1 MAKKRLL
8 WQLYLP
14 YLIITILSLVL
25 LSWYASYS
33 FRWFYYDEIAQNL
46 ESRTRLAGQQILP
59 AVNQK
64 NFEEVDQVCKL
75 LGQTAGIRLTM
86 ILPDGRVVGDSDQ
99 QPAKMENHADRPEF
113 RQAMNGRT
121 GRSVRFSD
129 TLGKNMMY
137 IAVPL
142 KEQEQTIAVVRG
154 SLSVIAV
161 DKALNDIYAKIAWGV
176 IGAAVCAAGVTLVVS
191 RKITKPIEQMKD
203 AAKRFATGQLD
214 HRVPVPDS
222 EELAE
227 LAGALNE
234 TADRLKRT
242 IETITNQKNQ
252 LEAILSSMAEGVIAV
267 DSDGR
272 VVSINKKAAML
283 LEIDV
288 VSATGHSIEEVIRNV
303 DIQRF
308 MRYTLMSSTP
318 TEEDI
323 VMAPA
328 SSLRDERG
336 LAIGS
341 ADGGAEQPVSLRA
354 RGTYLTDHQGN
365 KNGAVIVL
373 SDMTRMQR
381 LENIRRDFVANVSH
395 ELRTPITS
403 IKGFVETLL
412 DGAINEPEQAQRFLK
427 IIAGHTDRLMA
438 IIEDLLSL
446 SRLEED
452 GQKRMI
458 AREHLTVRPVLES
471 AIELSGPKAGDK
483 KIKIEIDCD
492 DDLEALINPTL
503 LEQAVLNLV
512 DNAIKYS
519 PADSTIQIS
528 ARKDDKEATIAVKD
542 SGCGI
547 EESHLSRLFE
557 RFYVVDKARTRKL
570 GGTGLGLAIVKHI
583 TNLHGG
589 SVSVE
594 SSPGQGSTFTI
605 HLPI

>member
-1 MAKKRLL
+1 MAKRRLL

-14 YLIITILSLVL
+14 YLIITILALVL

-46 ESRTRLAGQQILP
+46 ESRTQLAGRQILP
-59 AVNQK
+59 AVSQK
-64 NFEEVDQVCKL
+64 NFDEVDQSCKL

-113 RQAMNGRT
+113 KRAMNGQT

-142 KEQEQTIAVVRG
+142 KEQEQTIAVIRG

-161 DKALNDIYAKIAWGV
+161 DKALNDIYAKIIWGMV
-176 IGAAVCAAGVTLVVS
+176 GAAICAAAVTLVVS
-191 RKITKPIEQMKD
+191 RKITRPIEQMKD
-203 AAKRFATGQLD
+203 AAKRFAMGQLD

-272 VVSINKKAAML
+272 VVNINKKAALL

-288 VSATGHSIEEVIRNV
+288 ASATGHSIEEVIRNV

-323 VMAPA
+323 TL
-328 SSLRDERG
+328 S
-336 LAIGS
+336 
-341 ADGGAEQPVSLRA
+341 AEQPVSLRA

-365 KNGAVIVL
+365 KSGAVIVL

-458 AREHLTVRPVLES
+458 AREHLKIRPVLES
-471 AIELSGPKAGDK
+471 AVELSGPKAGDK
-483 KIKIEIDCD
+483 KIKVEIDCD

-519 PADSTIQIS
+519 PAQSSIQIS
-528 ARKDDKEATIAVKD
+528 ARSGENEVIIAVKD

-547 EESHLSRLFE
+547 EKSHLSRIFE

-589 SVSVE
+589 SVTVE

-605 HLPI
+605 HLPIR

>member
-1 MAKKRLL
+1 
-8 WQLYLP
+8 
-14 YLIITILSLVL
+14 
-25 LSWYASYS
+25 
-33 FRWFYYDEIAQNL
+33 
-46 ESRTRLAGQQILP
+46 
-59 AVNQK
+59 
-64 NFEEVDQVCKL
+64 
-75 LGQTAGIRLTM
+75 
-86 ILPDGRVVGDSDQ
+86 
-99 QPAKMENHADRPEF
+99 
-113 RQAMNGRT
+113 
-121 GRSVRFSD
+121 
-129 TLGKNMMY
+129 MMY

-142 KEQEQTIAVVRG
+142 KGQGQTIAVVRG
-154 SLSVIAV
+154 ALSVTAV
-161 DKALNDIYAKIAWGV
+161 DKALNDIYVKIIWGMV
-176 IGAAVCAAGVTLVVS
+176 GAAVCAAAVTLVVS
-191 RKITKPIEQMKD
+191 RKITRPIEQMKD
-203 AAKRFATGQLD
+203 AAKRFAAGQLD

-234 TADRLKRT
+234 TADRLKKT

-272 VVSINKKAAML
+272 VVSINKKAAQL
-283 LEIDV
+283 LEIDS
-288 VSATGHSIEEVIRNV
+288 VSATGHSIEEAIRNV

-308 MRYTLMSSTP
+308 MRYTLMSSAP

-323 VMAPA
+323 TL
-328 SSLRDERG
+328 S
-336 LAIGS
+336 
-341 ADGGAEQPVSLRA
+341 AEQPVSLRA

-365 KNGAVIVL
+365 KSGAVIVL
-373 SDMTRMQR
+373 SDTTRMQR

-412 DGAINEPEQAQRFLK
+412 DGAINEPEQAERFLK

-458 AREHLTVRPVLES
+458 AREHLKIRPVLES
-471 AIELSGPKAGDK
+471 AVELSGPKAGDK

-519 PADSTIQIS
+519 SAESTIQIS
-528 ARKDDKEATIAVKD
+528 AREVENEVIIAVKD

-547 EESHLSRLFE
+547 EKSHLSRIFE

-589 SVSVE
+589 SVTVE

-605 HLPI
+605 HLPAK

>member
-1 MAKKRLL
+1 MAKRRLL

-14 YLIITILSLVL
+14 YLIITILALVL

-33 FRWFYYDEIAQNL
+33 FRWFYYDEVARDL
-46 ESRTRLAGQQILP
+46 KSRTQLAGRQILP
-59 AVNQK
+59 VVSQK
-64 NFEEVDQVCKL
+64 SFDEVDHLCKL

-86 ILPDGRVVGDSDQ
+86 ILPDGQIVGDSDQ
-99 QPAKMENHADRPEF
+99 QPDKMENHADRPEF
-113 RQAMNGRT
+113 RQAMNGQT

-142 KEQEQTIAVVRG
+142 KEQEQTIVVIRG
-154 SLSVIAV
+154 SLSVTAV
-161 DKALNDIYAKIAWGV
+161 DKALNDIYAKIIWGV
-176 IGAAVCAAGVTLVVS
+176 IGVALCAAGVTLVVS

-203 AAKRFATGQLD
+203 AAKRFAMGQLD
-214 HRVPVPDS
+214 HKVPVPDS

-272 VVSINKKAAML
+272 VVSINKKAAQL
-283 LEIDV
+283 LEIDGD
-288 VSATGHSIEEVIRNV
+288 SATGQSIEETIRNV

-308 MRYTLMSSTP
+308 MRYTLNSSTP

-323 VMAPA
+323 TL
-328 SSLRDERG
+328 S
-336 LAIGS
+336 
-341 ADGGAEQPVSLRA
+341 AEQSISLRA

-365 KNGAVIVL
+365 KSGAVIVL
-373 SDMTRMQR
+373 SDMTKMQR

-412 DGAINEPEQAQRFLK
+412 DGAINEPEQAERFLN

-458 AREHLTVRPVLES
+458 AREHLKIRPVLDS

-483 KIKIEIDCD
+483 KIKIDIDCD
-492 DDLEALINPTL
+492 GDLEALINPTL

-519 PADSTIQIS
+519 SAESMIQIS
-528 ARKDDKEATIAVKD
+528 AGKADSTSSPQADKEVTIAVKD

-547 EESHLSRLFE
+547 EKSHLSRIFE

-605 HLPI
+605 HLPIR

>member
-1 MAKKRLL
+1 MAKRRLL

-14 YLIITILSLVL
+14 YLIITILALVL

-46 ESRTRLAGQQILP
+46 ESRIQLAGRQILP

-64 NFEEVDQVCKL
+64 NFDEVDQLCKL

-99 QPAKMENHADRPEF
+99 QPANMENHADRPEF

-137 IAVPL
+137 IAVSL
-142 KEQEQTIAVVRG
+142 KEQEQTITDSTSSPLAVVRG

-161 DKALNDIYAKIAWGV
+161 DKALNDIYTKIIWGMV
-176 IGAAVCAAGVTLVVS
+176 GAAVCAAGVTLVVS
-191 RKITKPIEQMKD
+191 RKITRPIEQMKD
-203 AAKRFATGQLD
+203 AAKRFAAGQLD

-272 VVSINKKAAML
+272 VVNINKKATQL
-283 LEIDV
+283 LEIDS
-288 VSATGHSIEEVIRNV
+288 VSATGHSIEEAIRNV

-308 MRYTLMSSTP
+308 MRYTLMSSAP

-323 VMAPA
+323 TL
-328 SSLRDERG
+328 S
-336 LAIGS
+336 
-341 ADGGAEQPVSLRA
+341 AEQPVSLRA

-365 KNGAVIVL
+365 KSGAVIVL

-412 DGAINEPEQAQRFLK
+412 DGAINEPEQAQRFLN

-452 GQKRMI
+452 GQTRMI
-458 AREHLTVRPVLES
+458 AREHLKIRPVLES
-471 AIELSGPKAGDK
+471 AVELSGPKAGDK
-483 KIKIEIDCD
+483 KIKVDINCD

-519 PADSTIQIS
+519 SAESTIQIS
-528 ARKDDKEATIAVKD
+528 ARAADSTSSPQAEKEVIIAVKD

-547 EESHLSRLFE
+547 EKSHLSRIFE

-589 SVSVE
+589 SVTVE

-605 HLPI
+605 HLPIR

>member
-14 YLIITILSLVL
+14 YLIITILALVL
-25 LSWYASYS
+25 SSWYASYS

-46 ESRTRLAGQQILP
+46 ESRSWLAGRQILP

-64 NFEEVDQVCKL
+64 NFDEVDQLCKL

-113 RQAMNGRT
+113 RRAMNGQT

-176 IGAAVCAAGVTLVVS
+176 IGAAICAAGVTLVVS
-191 RKITKPIEQMKD
+191 RKITRPIEQMKD
-203 AAKRFATGQLD
+203 AAKRFAAGQLD

-272 VVSINKKAAML
+272 VMSINKKAALL

-308 MRYTLMSSTP
+308 MRYTLMSSAP

-323 VMAPA
+323 T
-328 SSLRDERG
+328 L
-336 LAIGS
+336 S
-341 ADGGAEQPVSLRA
+341 AEPPVSLRA

-365 KNGAVIVL
+365 KSGAVIVL

-452 GQKRMI
+452 GQTRMI
-458 AREHLTVRPVLES
+458 AREHLKIRPVLES
-471 AIELSGPKAGDK
+471 AVELSGPKAGDK

-519 PADSTIQIS
+519 PAESTIQII
-528 ARKDDKEATIAVKD
+528 ARKDDKDVTIVVKD

-547 EESHLSRLFE
+547 EKSHLSRLFE

-589 SVSVE
+589 KVSVE
-594 SSPGQGSTFTI
+594 STPGQGSTFTI
-605 HLPI
+605 HLPIK

>member
-1 MAKKRLL
+1 M
-8 WQLYLP
+8 
-14 YLIITILSLVL
+14 
-25 LSWYASYS
+25 
-33 FRWFYYDEIAQNL
+33 
-46 ESRTRLAGQQILP
+46 
-59 AVNQK
+59 
-64 NFEEVDQVCKL
+64 
-75 LGQTAGIRLTM
+75 
-86 ILPDGRVVGDSDQ
+86 
-99 QPAKMENHADRPEF
+99 
-113 RQAMNGRT
+113 
-121 GRSVRFSD
+121 
-129 TLGKNMMY
+129 
-137 IAVPL
+137 
-142 KEQEQTIAVVRG
+142 AVVRG
-154 SLSVIAV
+154 SLSVTAV
-161 DKALNDIYAKIAWGV
+161 DKALNDLYTKIIWGMV
-176 IGAAVCAAGVTLVVS
+176 GAAVCAAGVTLIVS
-191 RKITKPIEQMKD
+191 RKITQPIEQMKD
-203 AAKRFATGQLD
+203 AAKRFAIGQLD

-234 TADRLKRT
+234 TADHLKGT

-272 VVSINKKAAML
+272 VVSINKKAAQL
-283 LEIDV
+283 LEIDS
-288 VSATGHSIEEVIRNV
+288 VSATGHIIEEAIRNV

-308 MRYTLMSSTP
+308 MRYTLMSSAP

-323 VMAPA
+323 TFSPA
-328 SSLRDERG
+328 SSLRDGRG
-336 LAIGS
+336 LAIGT
-341 ADGGAEQPVSLRA
+341 ADGGTEPPVSLRA
-354 RGTYLTDHQGN
+354 RGTYLTDHQDN
-365 KNGAVIVL
+365 KSGAVIVL
-373 SDMTRMQR
+373 SDMTRIQR

-412 DGAINEPEQAQRFLK
+412 EGAINEPEQAERFLK

-483 KIKIEIDCD
+483 KIKIDIDCD

-519 PADSTIQIS
+519 PSQSSIQIS
-528 ARKDDKEATIAVKD
+528 AHAAEKEVIIAVKD

-547 EESHLSRLFE
+547 EKSHLSRLFE

-583 TNLHGG
+583 VNLHGG

-594 SSPGQGSTFTI
+594 STPAQGSTFTI
-605 HLPI
+605 HLPIR

>member
-14 YLIITILSLVL
+14 YLIITILALVL

-46 ESRTRLAGQQILP
+46 ESRTRLVGRQILP

-64 NFEEVDQVCKL
+64 NFDEVDQLCKL

-113 RQAMNGRT
+113 RRAMNGQT

-142 KEQEQTIAVVRG
+142 KEQDPSSSLRDYEGQGQTIAVVRG

-161 DKALNDIYAKIAWGV
+161 DKALKDIYAKIIWGV
-176 IGAAVCAAGVTLVVS
+176 IGVAVCAAGVTLVVS
-191 RKITKPIEQMKD
+191 RKITRPIEQMKD
-203 AAKRFATGQLD
+203 AAKRFAMGQLD
-214 HRVPVPDS
+214 HHVPVPDS

-267 DSDGR
+267 DSGGT
-272 VVSINKKAAML
+272 VVSINKKAAQL
-283 LEIDV
+283 LDID
-288 VSATGHSIEEVIRNV
+288 ADLAIGDSIEEAIGNV

-308 MRYTLMSSTP
+308 MRYTLMSSAP

-323 VMAPA
+323 TL
-328 SSLRDERG
+328 S
-336 LAIGS
+336 
-341 ADGGAEQPVSLRA
+341 AEQPVSLRA

-365 KNGAVIVL
+365 KSGAVIVL

-458 AREHLTVRPVLES
+458 ARELLKIRPVLDS
-471 AIELSGPKAGDK
+471 AVELSGPKAGDK
-483 KIKIEIDCD
+483 KIKIDIDCD

-519 PADSTIQIS
+519 PAESTIQIS
-528 ARKDDKEATIAVKD
+528 ARKDDKEVIIAVKD

-547 EESHLSRLFE
+547 EKSHLSRLFE

-589 SVSVE
+589 SVTVE
-594 SSPGQGSTFTI
+594 STPGQGSTFTI
-605 HLPI
+605 HLPT

>member
-1 MAKKRLL
+1 MAKRRLL

-14 YLIITILSLVL
+14 YLVITILALIL

-46 ESRTRLAGQQILP
+46 ESRTRLAGRQILP
-59 AVNQK
+59 AVDQK
-64 NFEEVDQVCKL
+64 NFEEVDQLCKL

-99 QPAKMENHADRPEF
+99 QPDKMENHADRPEF

-137 IAVPL
+137 IAVSL
-142 KEQEQTIAVVRG
+142 KEEDKTLAVVRG

-176 IGAAVCAAGVTLVVS
+176 IGAAICAAGVTLVVS
-191 RKITKPIEQMKD
+191 RKITRPIEQMKD
-203 AAKRFATGQLD
+203 AAKRFAMGQLD

-272 VVSINKKAAML
+272 VVSINKKASLL

-288 VSATGHSIEEVIRNV
+288 VSATGRSIEEAIRNV

-308 MRYTLMSSTP
+308 MRYTLMSSAP

-323 VMAPA
+323 TL
-328 SSLRDERG
+328 S
-336 LAIGS
+336 
-341 ADGGAEQPVSLRA
+341 AEQPVSLRA

-365 KNGAVIVL
+365 KSGAVIVL

-412 DGAINEPEQAQRFLK
+412 EGAINEPEQAQRFLN

-471 AIELSGPKAGDK
+471 AVELSGPKAGDK

-519 PADSTIQIS
+519 SADGTIQIA
-528 ARKDDKEATIAVKD
+528 ARKDDKEVTIAVKD

-547 EESHLSRLFE
+547 EKSHLSRLFE

-583 TNLHGG
+583 VNLHGG

-594 SSPGQGSTFTI
+594 STPGQGSTFTI
-605 HLPI
+605 HLPV

>member
-1 MAKKRLL
+1 MAKRRLL

-14 YLIITILSLVL
+14 YLIITILALVL

-46 ESRTRLAGQQILP
+46 ESRTRLAGRQILP
-59 AVNQK
+59 AVSQK
-64 NFEEVDQVCKL
+64 SFEEVDQLCKL

-86 ILPDGRVVGDSDQ
+86 ILPDGRVIGDSDQ

-113 RQAMNGRT
+113 RQAMNGQT

-142 KEQEQTIAVVRG
+142 KEQDPSSLRYEGQGQTIAVVRG

-161 DKALNDIYAKIAWGV
+161 DKALNDIYVKIVWGMV
-176 IGAAVCAAGVTLVVS
+176 GAAVCAAGVTLVVS
-191 RKITKPIEQMKD
+191 RKITRPIEQMKD
-203 AAKRFATGQLD
+203 AAKRFAMGQLD

-272 VVSINKKAAML
+272 VVSINKKAAQL

-308 MRYTLMSSTP
+308 MRYTYTLMSSTP

-323 VMAPA
+323 T
-328 SSLRDERG
+328 L
-336 LAIGS
+336 S
-341 ADGGAEQPVSLRA
+341 AEPPVSLRA

-365 KNGAVIVL
+365 KSGAVIVL

-452 GQKRMI
+452 GQTRMI
-458 AREHLTVRPVLES
+458 AREHLKIRPVLES
-471 AIELSGPKAGDK
+471 AVELSGPKAGDK
-483 KIKIEIDCD
+483 KIKIDIDCD

-512 DNAIKYS
+512 DNAVKYS
-519 PADSTIQIS
+519 PAESTIQLS
-528 ARKDDKEATIAVKD
+528 ARVAEKEVIIAVKD

-547 EESHLSRLFE
+547 EKSHVSRIFE

-589 SVSVE
+589 RVSVE
-594 SSPGQGSTFTI
+594 STPGQGSTFTI

>member
-1 MAKKRLL
+1 MAKRRLL

-14 YLIITILSLVL
+14 YLIITILALVL

-33 FRWFYYDEIAQNL
+33 FRWFYYDEVARDL
-46 ESRTRLAGQQILP
+46 KSRTELAERDILT
-59 AVNQK
+59 ALDEK
-64 NFEEVDQVCKL
+64 KFDEVDHLCKL

-113 RQAMNGRT
+113 RQAMNGQT

-142 KEQEQTIAVVRG
+142 KEQEQTIVVIRG
-154 SLSVIAV
+154 ALPVTAV
-161 DKALNDIYAKIAWGV
+161 DKALNDIYAKIIWGMV
-176 IGAAVCAAGVTLVVS
+176 GAAVCAAGVTLVVS
-191 RKITKPIEQMKD
+191 RKITRPIEQMKD
-203 AAKRFATGQLD
+203 AAKRIAAGQLD

-234 TADRLKRT
+234 TADRLKGT

-272 VVSINKKAAML
+272 VVSINKKAAQL
-283 LEIDV
+283 LEIDG
-288 VSATGHSIEEVIRNV
+288 VSATEHSIEETIRNV

-308 MRYTLMSSTP
+308 MRYTLMSSAP

-323 VMAPA
+323 T
-328 SSLRDERG
+328 L
-336 LAIGS
+336 S
-341 ADGGAEQPVSLRA
+341 AEKPVSLRA

-365 KNGAVIVL
+365 KSGAVIVL

-412 DGAINEPEQAQRFLK
+412 DGAINEPEQARRFLT

-446 SRLEED
+446 SRLEEN
-452 GQKRMI
+452 GQTRMI
-458 AREHLTVRPVLES
+458 AREHLKVRSVLES
-471 AIELSGPKAGDK
+471 AVELSGPKASDK
-483 KIKIEIDCD
+483 KIKVEINCD
-492 DDLEALINPTL
+492 DDLEAMINPTL

-519 PADSTIQIS
+519 SAGSTIQII
-528 ARKDDKEATIAVKD
+528 AHATENEVIIAVND

-547 EESHLSRLFE
+547 EKSHLSRIFE
-557 RFYVVDKARTRKL
+557 RFYVVDKARSRKL

-589 SVSVE
+589 RVSVE
-594 SSPGQGSTFTI
+594 STPGQGSTFTI
-605 HLPI
+605 HLPIR

>member
-14 YLIITILSLVL
+14 YLIITILALVL

-33 FRWFYYDEIAQNL
+33 FRWFYYDEVARDL
-46 ESRTRLAGQQILP
+46 KSRTQLAGRQIFP
-59 AVNQK
+59 AVMQK
-64 NFEEVDQVCKL
+64 SFEEVDQLCKL

-86 ILPDGRVVGDSDQ
+86 ILPDGQVVGDSDQ
-99 QPAKMENHADRPEF
+99 QPANMENHADRPEF
-113 RQAMNGRT
+113 RQAMNNQT

-142 KEQEQTIAVVRG
+142 KEQDPSSSLRDYEGQGQTIAVVRG
-154 SLSVIAV
+154 SLSVTAV
-161 DKALNDIYAKIAWGV
+161 DKALNDIYAKIIWGML
-176 IGAAVCAAGVTLVVS
+176 GAAVCAAAVTLVVS
-191 RKITKPIEQMKD
+191 RKITWPIEQMKD
-203 AAKRFATGQLD
+203 AAKRFAAGQLD

-272 VVSINKKAAML
+272 VVNINKKAAQL
-283 LEIDV
+283 LEIDG
-288 VSATGHSIEEVIRNV
+288 VSATGHSIEETIRNV
-303 DIQRF
+303 DLQRF
-308 MRYTLMSSTP
+308 MRYTLMSSAP

-323 VMAPA
+323 TL
-328 SSLRDERG
+328 SS
-336 LAIGS
+336 
-341 ADGGAEQPVSLRA
+341 EQSISLRA

-365 KNGAVIVL
+365 KSGAVIVL

-412 DGAINEPEQAQRFLK
+412 EGAINEPEQAQRFLN

-458 AREHLTVRPVLES
+458 AREHLKVRGVLES
-471 AIELSGPKAGDK
+471 AVELYGPKAGDK

-519 PADSTIQIS
+519 PAESTIQIS
-528 ARKDDKEATIAVKD
+528 AHGAEEEVIIAVKD
-542 SGCGI
+542 TGCGI
-547 EESHLSRLFE
+547 EKSHLSRIFE
-557 RFYVVDKARTRKL
+557 RFYVVDKARSRKL

-589 SVSVE
+589 RVSVD
-594 SSPGQGSTFTI
+594 STPAQGSTFTI
-605 HLPI
+605 HLPIR

>member
-14 YLIITILSLVL
+14 YLIITILALVL

-33 FRWFYYDEIAQNL
+33 FRRFYYDDVAQNL
-46 ESRTRLAGQQILP
+46 KSRTELAERDILT
-59 AVNQK
+59 ALDEK
-64 NFEEVDQVCKL
+64 KFDEVDQMCKTF
-75 LGQTAGIRLTM
+75 GQTAGVRFTVIM
-86 ILPDGRVVGDSDQ
+86 PDGRVAGDSDQ
-99 QPAKMENHADRPEF
+99 EPSRMENHSDRPEF
-113 RQAMNGRT
+113 RQAMNGQT
-121 GRSVRFSD
+121 GKSVRFSD

-142 KEQEQTIAVVRG
+142 KEEEQTIAVVRG
-154 SLSVIAV
+154 SLSVTAV
-161 DKALNDIYAKIAWGV
+161 DKALNDIYAKIVWGMV
-176 IGAAVCAAGVTLVVS
+176 GAAVCAAAVTLVVS
-191 RKITKPIEQMKD
+191 RKITRPIEQMKD
-203 AAKRFATGQLD
+203 AAKRFAAGQLD

-272 VVSINKKAAML
+272 VVSINKKAAQL
-283 LEIDV
+283 LEIDG
-288 VSATGHSIEEVIRNV
+288 VSATGHSIEEAIRNV

-308 MRYTLMSSTP
+308 MRYTLMSSAP

-323 VMAPA
+323 TL
-328 SSLRDERG
+328 S
-336 LAIGS
+336 
-341 ADGGAEQPVSLRA
+341 AEQPVSLRA

-365 KNGAVIVL
+365 KSGAVIVL

-412 DGAINEPEQAQRFLK
+412 DGAINEPEQARRFLN

-458 AREHLTVRPVLES
+458 AREHLKIRPVLDS
-471 AIELSGPKAGDK
+471 AVELSGPKAGDK
-483 KIKIEIDCD
+483 KIKIDIDCD

-519 PADSTIQIS
+519 PAENTIQIA
-528 ARKDDKEATIAVKD
+528 ARKDDKEVTIAVKD

-547 EESHLSRLFE
+547 EKSHLSRIFE

-583 TNLHGG
+583 VNLHGG
-589 SVSVE
+589 SVTVE
-594 SSPGQGSTFTI
+594 STPAQGSTFTI
-605 HLPI
+605 HLPIR

>member
-1 MAKKRLL
+1 MAKRRLL

-14 YLIITILSLVL
+14 YLIITILALVL

-33 FRWFYYDEIAQNL
+33 FRWFYYDEVARDL
-46 ESRTRLAGQQILP
+46 KSRTQLAGQQILP
-59 AVNQK
+59 VVSQK
-64 NFEEVDQVCKL
+64 SFDEVDHLCKL
-75 LGQTAGIRLTM
+75 LGQTAGIRLTI
-86 ILPDGRVVGDSDQ
+86 ILPDGQVVGDSDQ

-113 RQAMNGRT
+113 RQAMNNQT

-137 IAVPL
+137 IAVLL
-142 KEQEQTIAVVRG
+142 KEQAQTIAVVRG
-154 SLSVIAV
+154 SLSVTAV
-161 DKALNDIYAKIAWGV
+161 DKALKDIYVKIIWGMV
-176 IGAAVCAAGVTLVVS
+176 GAAVCAAGVTLVVS
-191 RKITKPIEQMKD
+191 RKITRPIEQMKD
-203 AAKRFATGQLD
+203 AAKRFAIGQLD
-214 HRVPVPDS
+214 HKVPVPDS

-272 VVSINKKAAML
+272 VVSINKKAAQL
-283 LEIDV
+283 LEIDS
-288 VSATGHSIEEVIRNV
+288 VSATGHSIEETIRNV

-308 MRYTLMSSTP
+308 MRYTLMSSAP

-323 VMAPA
+323 TL
-328 SSLRDERG
+328 S
-336 LAIGS
+336 
-341 ADGGAEQPVSLRA
+341 AEQPVSLRA

-365 KNGAVIVL
+365 KSGAVIVL

-458 AREHLTVRPVLES
+458 AREHLKIRPVLES

-519 PADSTIQIS
+519 SADSTIQIS
-528 ARKDDKEATIAVKD
+528 ARRIEQEVTIAVKD

-547 EESHLSRLFE
+547 EKSHLSRIFE

-583 TNLHGG
+583 VNLHGG
-589 SVSVE
+589 LVSVE
-594 SSPGQGSTFTI
+594 SSPGQGSTFTL
-605 HLPI
+605 HLPEK

>member
-1 MAKKRLL
+1 MAKRRLL

-14 YLIITILSLVL
+14 YLIITILALVL

-33 FRWFYYDEIAQNL
+33 FRWFYYDEIAGDL
-46 ESRTRLAGQQILP
+46 KSRTQLAGQQILP
-59 AVNQK
+59 TLSQK
-64 NFEEVDQVCKL
+64 NFSEVDQLCKS
-75 LGQTAGIRLTM
+75 LGTIAGIRLTM
-86 ILPDGRVVGDSDQ
+86 ILPDGQVVGDSDQ

-113 RQAMNGRT
+113 RQAMNGQT
-121 GRSVRFSD
+121 GRFVRFSD

-142 KEQEQTIAVVRG
+142 KEQERTIAIVRG
-154 SLSVIAV
+154 SLSVTAV
-161 DKALNDIYAKIAWGV
+161 DKALNDIYTKIAWGV
-176 IGAAVCAAGVTLVVS
+176 VGAAVCAAGVTLVVS
-191 RKITKPIEQMKD
+191 RKITRPIEQMKD
-203 AAKRFATGQLD
+203 AAKRFAVGQLD

-242 IETITNQKNQ
+242 IETITDQKNQ

-283 LEIDV
+283 LEIDG
-288 VSATGHSIEEVIRNV
+288 VSATGYIIEEVIRNV

-308 MRYTLMSSTP
+308 MRYTLMSSAP

-323 VMAPA
+323 TL
-328 SSLRDERG
+328 S
-336 LAIGS
+336 
-341 ADGGAEQPVSLRA
+341 AEQPVSLRA

-365 KNGAVIVL
+365 KSGAVIVL

-452 GQKRMI
+452 GQTRMI
-458 AREHLTVRPVLES
+458 AMEHLKVRPVLES

-483 KIKIEIDCD
+483 KIKIDIDCD
-492 DDLEALINPTL
+492 DDLEAPINPTL

-519 PADSTIQIS
+519 PAESTIQII
-528 ARKDDKEATIAVKD
+528 ARRTEQEVTIAVKD

-547 EESHLSRLFE
+547 EKSHLSRIFE

-589 SVSVE
+589 RVSVE
-594 SSPGQGSTFTI
+594 SSPGQGSTFAI
-605 HLPI
+605 HLPIR

>member
-14 YLIITILSLVL
+14 YLIITILALVL
-25 LSWYASYS
+25 SSWYASYS

-46 ESRTRLAGQQILP
+46 ESRSWLAGRQILP

-64 NFEEVDQVCKL
+64 NFDEVDQLCKL

-113 RQAMNGRT
+113 RRAMNGQT

-176 IGAAVCAAGVTLVVS
+176 IGAAICAAGVTLVVS
-191 RKITKPIEQMKD
+191 RKITRPIEQMKD
-203 AAKRFATGQLD
+203 AAKRFAAGQLD

-272 VVSINKKAAML
+272 VMSINKKAALL

-308 MRYTLMSSTP
+308 MRYTLMSSAP

-323 VMAPA
+323 T
-328 SSLRDERG
+328 L
-336 LAIGS
+336 S
-341 ADGGAEQPVSLRA
+341 AEPPVSLRA
-354 RGTYLTDHQGN
+354 RGTYLT
-365 KNGAVIVL
+365 
-373 SDMTRMQR
+373 
-381 LENIRRDFVANVSH
+381 
-395 ELRTPITS
+395 
-403 IKGFVETLL
+403 
-412 DGAINEPEQAQRFLK
+412 
-427 IIAGHTDRLMA
+427 
-438 IIEDLLSL
+438 
-446 SRLEED
+446 
-452 GQKRMI
+452 
-458 AREHLTVRPVLES
+458 
-471 AIELSGPKAGDK
+471 
-483 KIKIEIDCD
+483 
-492 DDLEALINPTL
+492 AL
-503 LEQAVLNLV
+503 
-512 DNAIKYS
+512 
-519 PADSTIQIS
+519 
-528 ARKDDKEATIAVKD
+528 
-542 SGCGI
+542 
-547 EESHLSRLFE
+547 
-557 RFYVVDKARTRKL
+557 
-570 GGTGLGLAIVKHI
+570 
-583 TNLHGG
+583 
-589 SVSVE
+589 
-594 SSPGQGSTFTI
+594 
-605 HLPI
+605 

>member
-1 MAKKRLL
+1 MAKRRLL

-14 YLIITILSLVL
+14 YLIITILALVL

-33 FRWFYYDEIAQNL
+33 FRWFYYDEVARDL
-46 ESRTRLAGQQILP
+46 KSRTELAERDILT
-59 AVNQK
+59 ALDEK
-64 NFEEVDQVCKL
+64 KFDEVDHLCKL

-113 RQAMNGRT
+113 RQAMNGQT

-142 KEQEQTIAVVRG
+142 KEQEQTIVVIRG
-154 SLSVIAV
+154 ALPVTAV
-161 DKALNDIYAKIAWGV
+161 DKALNDIYAKIIWGMV
-176 IGAAVCAAGVTLVVS
+176 GAAVCAAGVTLVVS
-191 RKITKPIEQMKD
+191 RKITRPIEQMKD
-203 AAKRFATGQLD
+203 AAKRFAAGQLD

-234 TADRLKRT
+234 TADRLKGT

-272 VVSINKKAAML
+272 VVSINKKAAQL
-283 LEIDV
+283 LEIDG
-288 VSATGHSIEEVIRNV
+288 VSATEHSIEETIRNV

-308 MRYTLMSSTP
+308 MRYTLMSSAP

-323 VMAPA
+323 T
-328 SSLRDERG
+328 L
-336 LAIGS
+336 S
-341 ADGGAEQPVSLRA
+341 AEKPVSLRA

-365 KNGAVIVL
+365 KSGAVIVL

-412 DGAINEPEQAQRFLK
+412 DGAINEPEQARRFLT

-446 SRLEED
+446 SRLEEN
-452 GQKRMI
+452 GQTRMI
-458 AREHLTVRPVLES
+458 AREHLKVRSVLES
-471 AIELSGPKAGDK
+471 AVELSGPKASDK
-483 KIKIEIDCD
+483 KIKVEINCD
-492 DDLEALINPTL
+492 DDLEAMINPTL

-519 PADSTIQIS
+519 SAGSTIQII
-528 ARKDDKEATIAVKD
+528 AHATENEVIIAVND

-547 EESHLSRLFE
+547 EKSHLSRIFE
-557 RFYVVDKARTRKL
+557 RFYVVDKARSRKL

-589 SVSVE
+589 RVSVE
-594 SSPGQGSTFTI
+594 STPGQGSTFTI
-605 HLPI
+605 HLPIR

>member
-1 MAKKRLL
+1 MAKRRLL

-14 YLIITILSLVL
+14 YLVITILALVL

-33 FRWFYYDEIAQNL
+33 FRWFYYDEVARDL
-46 ESRTRLAGQQILP
+46 KSRTQLAGQQILP
-59 AVNQK
+59 VVSQK
-64 NFEEVDQVCKL
+64 SFDEVDHLCKL

-86 ILPDGRVVGDSDQ
+86 ILPDGQVVGDSDQ

-113 RQAMNGRT
+113 RQAMNGQT

-154 SLSVIAV
+154 SLSVTAV
-161 DKALNDIYAKIAWGV
+161 DKALNDIYAKIIWGMV
-176 IGAAVCAAGVTLVVS
+176 GAAVCAAGVTLVVS
-191 RKITKPIEQMKD
+191 RKITRPIEQMKD
-203 AAKRFATGQLD
+203 AAKRFAVGQLD

-272 VVSINKKAAML
+272 VVSINKKAAQL
-283 LEIDV
+283 LEIDG
-288 VSATGHSIEEVIRNV
+288 VSATGYIIEEVIRNV

-308 MRYTLMSSTP
+308 MRYTLMSSAP

-323 VMAPA
+323 TL
-328 SSLRDERG
+328 S
-336 LAIGS
+336 
-341 ADGGAEQPVSLRA
+341 AEQPVSLRA

-365 KNGAVIVL
+365 KSGAVIVL

-412 DGAINEPEQAQRFLK
+412 DGAINEPEQARRFLN

-452 GQKRMI
+452 GQTRMI
-458 AREHLTVRPVLES
+458 AMEHLKVRSVLES
-471 AIELSGPKAGDK
+471 AVELSGPKAGDK
-483 KIKIEIDCD
+483 KIKIDIDCD

-519 PADSTIQIS
+519 PAESTIQII
-528 ARKDDKEATIAVKD
+528 ARAAEKEVIIAVKD

-547 EESHLSRLFE
+547 EKSHLSRIFE

-589 SVSVE
+589 SVTVE

-605 HLPI
+605 HLPIR

>member
-1 MAKKRLL
+1 MAKRRLL

-14 YLIITILSLVL
+14 YLIITILALVL

-33 FRWFYYDEIAQNL
+33 FRWFYYDDVAQNL
-46 ESRTRLAGQQILP
+46 KSRTELAERDILT
-59 AVNQK
+59 AL
-64 NFEEVDQVCKL
+64 EEKKFDEIDRMCKT
-75 LGQTAGIRLTM
+75 LGQTAGIRLTVIM
-86 ILPDGRVVGDSDQ
+86 PDGRVAGDSDQ
-99 QPAKMENHADRPEF
+99 DVRRMENHADRPEF
-113 RQAMNGRT
+113 RQAMNGQT

-142 KEQEQTIAVVRG
+142 KEQGQTVAGSTSSPLAVVRG
-154 SLSVIAV
+154 ALSVTAI
-161 DKALNDIYAKIAWGV
+161 DKALKDIYVKIIWGV
-176 IGAAVCAAGVTLVVS
+176 VGMAICAAGVTLVVS

-203 AAKRFATGQLD
+203 AAKRFAAGQLD
-214 HRVPVPDS
+214 HRVPVPES
-222 EELAE
+222 AELAE

-234 TADRLKRT
+234 TADRLKKT

-252 LEAILSSMAEGVIAV
+252 LEAILSSMAEGVVAA
-267 DSDGR
+267 DSDGKI
-272 VVSINKKAAML
+272 VNINKKAAQL
-283 LEIDV
+283 LEIES
-288 VSATGHSIEEVIRNV
+288 VSAEGRSIEEVVRNA

-308 MRYTLMSSTP
+308 MRHTLMSLMP
-318 TEEDI
+318 TEEEFI
-323 VMAPA
+323 LPA
-328 SSLRDERG
+328 KLP
-336 LAIGS
+336 IT
-341 ADGGAEQPVSLRA
+341 LRA

-373 SDMTRMQR
+373 SDMTKLQR

-412 DGAINEPEQAQRFLK
+412 DGAINEPEEAQKFLK

-452 GQKRMI
+452 SQTRMV
-458 AREHLTVRPVLES
+458 AMEYLKVRPVLES
-471 AIELSGPKAGDK
+471 AIELSDPKAGDK

-492 DDLEALINPTL
+492 DEIEILMNPTL
-503 LEQAVLNLV
+503 LEQAVFNLV

-519 PADSTIQIS
+519 PSESKIQLTV
-528 ARKDDKEATIAVKD
+528 RKTDTEVLIAVKD
-542 SGCGI
+542 FGCGI
-547 EESHLSRLFE
+547 EKPHLERIFE

-583 TNLHGG
+583 VQLHSG
-589 SVSVE
+589 SVTVE
-594 SSPGQGSTFTI
+594 STPGQGSTFTI
-605 HLPI
+605 HMPIK

>member
-14 YLIITILSLVL
+14 YLIITILALVL

-33 FRWFYYDEIAQNL
+33 FRWFYYDEVAGDL
-46 ESRTRLAGQQILP
+46 KSRTQLAGQQILP
-59 AVNQK
+59 TLSQK
-64 NFEEVDQVCKL
+64 NFSEVDQLCKS
-75 LGQTAGIRLTM
+75 LGTIAGIRLTM
-86 ILPDGRVVGDSDQ
+86 ILPDGQVVGDSDQ
-99 QPAKMENHADRPEF
+99 QPAHMENHADRPEF
-113 RQAMNGRT
+113 RQAMNGQT
-121 GRSVRFSD
+121 GMSVRFSD

-137 IAVPL
+137 IALPL
-142 KEQEQTIAVVRG
+142 KEQEQAIAVVRG
-154 SLSVIAV
+154 SLSVTAV
-161 DKALNDIYAKIAWGV
+161 DKALNDIYTKIVWGV
-176 IGAAVCAAGVTLVVS
+176 VGVAICAAGVTLVVS
-191 RKITKPIEQMKD
+191 RKITRPIEQMKD
-203 AAKRFATGQLD
+203 AAKRFAAGQLD

-267 DSDGR
+267 DLDGR
-272 VVSINKKAAML
+272 VVSINKKAALL
-283 LEIDV
+283 LEIDGN
-288 VSATGHSIEEVIRNV
+288 SATGHSIEEAIRNV

-308 MRYTLMSSTP
+308 MRYTLMSSAP

-323 VMAPA
+323 TL
-328 SSLRDERG
+328 S
-336 LAIGS
+336 
-341 ADGGAEQPVSLRA
+341 AEQPVSLRA

-365 KNGAVIVL
+365 KSGAVIVL

-412 DGAINEPEQAQRFLK
+412 DGAINEPEQARRFLN

-452 GQKRMI
+452 GQTRMI
-458 AREHLTVRPVLES
+458 AMEHLKVRSVLES

-483 KIKIEIDCD
+483 KIKIDIDCD
-492 DDLEALINPTL
+492 DNLEALINPTL

-519 PADSTIQIS
+519 PAESTIQIS
-528 ARKDDKEATIAVKD
+528 ARGADSTSSPQAGKEVIIAVKD

-547 EESHLSRLFE
+547 EKSHLSRIFE

-589 SVSVE
+589 SVTVE

-605 HLPI
+605 HLPVR

>member
-1 MAKKRLL
+1 MAKRRLL

-14 YLIITILSLVL
+14 YLVITILALVL

-33 FRWFYYDEIAQNL
+33 FRWFYYDEVARDL
-46 ESRTRLAGQQILP
+46 KSRTQLAGQQILP
-59 AVNQK
+59 VVSQK
-64 NFEEVDQVCKL
+64 SFDEVDHLCKL

-86 ILPDGRVVGDSDQ
+86 ILPDGQVVGDSDQ

-113 RQAMNGRT
+113 RQAMNGQT

-154 SLSVIAV
+154 SLSVTAV
-161 DKALNDIYAKIAWGV
+161 DKALNDIYAKIIWGMV
-176 IGAAVCAAGVTLVVS
+176 GAAVCAAGVTLVVS
-191 RKITKPIEQMKD
+191 RKITRPIEQMKD
-203 AAKRFATGQLD
+203 AAKRFAVGQLD

-308 MRYTLMSSTP
+308 MRYTLMSSAP

-323 VMAPA
+323 TL
-328 SSLRDERG
+328 S
-336 LAIGS
+336 
-341 ADGGAEQPVSLRA
+341 AEQPVSLRA

-365 KNGAVIVL
+365 KSGAVIVL

-412 DGAINEPEQAQRFLK
+412 DGAINEPEQARRFLN

-452 GQKRMI
+452 GQTRMI
-458 AREHLTVRPVLES
+458 AMEHLKVRSVLES
-471 AIELSGPKAGDK
+471 AVELSGPKAGDK
-483 KIKIEIDCD
+483 KIKIDIDCD

-519 PADSTIQIS
+519 PAESTIQII
-528 ARKDDKEATIAVKD
+528 ARAAEKEVIIAVKD

-547 EESHLSRLFE
+547 EKSHLSRIFE

-589 SVSVE
+589 SVTVE

-605 HLPI
+605 HLPIR

>member
-1 MAKKRLL
+1 M
-8 WQLYLP
+8 
-14 YLIITILSLVL
+14 S
-25 LSWYASYS
+25 
-33 FRWFYYDEIAQNL
+33 
-46 ESRTRLAGQQILP
+46 
-59 AVNQK
+59 
-64 NFEEVDQVCKL
+64 
-75 LGQTAGIRLTM
+75 
-86 ILPDGRVVGDSDQ
+86 DSDQ

-113 RQAMNGRT
+113 RQAMNGQT
-121 GRSVRFSD
+121 GRFVRFSD

-142 KEQEQTIAVVRG
+142 KEQERTIAIVRG
-154 SLSVIAV
+154 SLSVTAV
-161 DKALNDIYAKIAWGV
+161 DKALNDIYTKIAWGV
-176 IGAAVCAAGVTLVVS
+176 VGAAVCAAGVTLVVS
-191 RKITKPIEQMKD
+191 RKITRPIEQMKD
-203 AAKRFATGQLD
+203 AAKRFAVGQLD

-242 IETITNQKNQ
+242 IETITDQKNQ

-283 LEIDV
+283 LEIDG
-288 VSATGHSIEEVIRNV
+288 VSATGYIIEEVIRNV

-308 MRYTLMSSTP
+308 MRYTLMSSAP

-323 VMAPA
+323 TL
-328 SSLRDERG
+328 S
-336 LAIGS
+336 
-341 ADGGAEQPVSLRA
+341 AEQPVSLRA

-365 KNGAVIVL
+365 KSGAVIVL

-452 GQKRMI
+452 GQTRMI
-458 AREHLTVRPVLES
+458 AMEHLKVRPVLES

-483 KIKIEIDCD
+483 KIKIDIDCD
-492 DDLEALINPTL
+492 DDLEAPINPTL

-519 PADSTIQIS
+519 PAESTIQII
-528 ARKDDKEATIAVKD
+528 ARRTEQEVTIAVKD

-547 EESHLSRLFE
+547 EKSHLSRIFE

-589 SVSVE
+589 RVSVE
-594 SSPGQGSTFTI
+594 SSPGQGSTFAI
-605 HLPI
+605 HLPIR

>member
-14 YLIITILSLVL
+14 YLIITILALVL
-25 LSWYASYS
+25 LSWYASHS
-33 FRWFYYDEIAQNL
+33 FRWFYYDEIARDL
-46 ESRTRLAGQQILP
+46 ESRTQLAGQQIFP
-59 AVNQK
+59 ALSQK
-64 NFEEVDQVCKL
+64 SFDEVDHLCKL

-86 ILPDGRVVGDSDQ
+86 ILPDGQVVGDSDQ

-113 RQAMNGRT
+113 RQAMNGQT

-129 TLGKNMMY
+129 TLSKNMMY

-142 KEQEQTIAVVRG
+142 KEQDPSSPRYEGQGQTIAVVRG
-154 SLSVIAV
+154 SLSVTAV
-161 DKALNDIYAKIAWGV
+161 DKAMKDIYAKIIWGMV
-176 IGAAVCAAGVTLVVS
+176 GAAVCAAAVTLVVS
-191 RKITKPIEQMKD
+191 RKITRPIEQMKD
-203 AAKRFATGQLD
+203 AAKRFAAGQLD
-214 HRVPVPDS
+214 HRVPVPES

-272 VVSINKKAAML
+272 VVSINKKASQL
-283 LEIDV
+283 LEIDG
-288 VSATGHSIEEVIRNV
+288 VSATGHTIEETIRNV
-303 DIQRF
+303 DLQRLT
-308 MRYTLMSSTP
+308 RYTLMSSAP

-323 VMAPA
+323 T
-328 SSLRDERG
+328 L
-336 LAIGS
+336 S
-341 ADGGAEQPVSLRA
+341 AEPPVSLRA

-365 KNGAVIVL
+365 KSGAVVVL

-412 DGAINEPEQAQRFLK
+412 EGAINEPEQAQRFLK

-458 AREHLTVRPVLES
+458 AREHLKIRPVLDS
-471 AIELSGPKAGDK
+471 AVELSGPKASDK
-483 KIKIEIDCD
+483 KIKIDIDCD

-519 PADSTIQIS
+519 SAESTIQIS
-528 ARKDDKEATIAVKD
+528 ARAAENEVIIAVKD

-547 EESHLSRLFE
+547 EKSHLSRIFE

-583 TNLHGG
+583 VNLHGG

-594 SSPGQGSTFTI
+594 STPAQGSTFTI
-605 HLPI
+605 HLPLK

>member
-1 MAKKRLL
+1 MAKRRLL

-14 YLIITILSLVL
+14 YLIITILALVL

-46 ESRTRLAGQQILP
+46 ESRTRLAGRQILP
-59 AVNQK
+59 AVSQK
-64 NFEEVDQVCKL
+64 SFDEVDQLCKL

-113 RQAMNGRT
+113 RQAVSGQT

-142 KEQEQTIAVVRG
+142 KEQEQTIADSPLPLVVRG

-161 DKALNDIYAKIAWGV
+161 DKALNDIYAKIIWGMV
-176 IGAAVCAAGVTLVVS
+176 GAAVCAAGVTLVVS
-191 RKITKPIEQMKD
+191 RKITRPIEQMKD

-272 VVSINKKAAML
+272 IVSINKKAAQL
-283 LEIDV
+283 LEIDGN
-288 VSATGHSIEEVIRNV
+288 SATGRIIEETIRNV

-308 MRYTLMSSTP
+308 MRYTLNLSAP

-323 VMAPA
+323 T
-328 SSLRDERG
+328 L
-336 LAIGS
+336 S
-341 ADGGAEQPVSLRA
+341 AKPPVLLRA

-365 KNGAVIVL
+365 KSGAVIVL

-381 LENIRRDFVANVSH
+381 LENIGA
-395 ELRTPITS
+395 
-403 IKGFVETLL
+403 TL
-412 DGAINEPEQAQRFLK
+412 
-427 IIAGHTDRLMA
+427 
-438 IIEDLLSL
+438 
-446 SRLEED
+446 
-452 GQKRMI
+452 
-458 AREHLTVRPVLES
+458 
-471 AIELSGPKAGDK
+471 
-483 KIKIEIDCD
+483 
-492 DDLEALINPTL
+492 
-503 LEQAVLNLV
+503 
-512 DNAIKYS
+512 
-519 PADSTIQIS
+519 
-528 ARKDDKEATIAVKD
+528 
-542 SGCGI
+542 
-547 EESHLSRLFE
+547 
-557 RFYVVDKARTRKL
+557 
-570 GGTGLGLAIVKHI
+570 
-583 TNLHGG
+583 
-589 SVSVE
+589 
-594 SSPGQGSTFTI
+594 
-605 HLPI
+605 

>member
-1 MAKKRLL
+1 MAKRRLL

-14 YLIITILSLVL
+14 YLIITILALVL
-25 LSWYASYS
+25 FSWYASYS
-33 FRWFYYDEIAQNL
+33 FRWFYYDEVAKDL
-46 ESRTRLAGQQILP
+46 KSRTQLAGRQILP
-59 AVNQK
+59 VVSQK
-64 NFEEVDQVCKL
+64 SFDEIDHLCKL
-75 LGQTAGIRLTM
+75 LGQTAGIRLTI
-86 ILPDGRVVGDSDQ
+86 ILPDGQVVGDSDQ
-99 QPAKMENHADRPEF
+99 QPANMENHADRPEF
-113 RQAMNGRT
+113 RQAMNGQT

-142 KEQEQTIAVVRG
+142 KEQEQAIAVVRG
-154 SLSVIAV
+154 SLSVTAV
-161 DKALNDIYAKIAWGV
+161 DKALNDIYAKIIWGMV
-176 IGAAVCAAGVTLVVS
+176 GAAVCAAAVTLVVS

-214 HRVPVPDS
+214 HRVPVPES

-272 VVSINKKAAML
+272 VVSINKKAAQL
-283 LEIDV
+283 LEIDG
-288 VSATGHSIEEVIRNV
+288 VSATGHSIEETIRNV

-308 MRYTLMSSTP
+308 MRYTLMSSAP

-323 VMAPA
+323 TL
-328 SSLRDERG
+328 S
-336 LAIGS
+336 
-341 ADGGAEQPVSLRA
+341 AEQPVSLRA
-354 RGTYLTDHQGN
+354 RGTYLTDHQDN
-365 KNGAVIVL
+365 KSGAVIVL

-412 DGAINEPEQAQRFLK
+412 DGAINEPEQAKRFLN

-446 SRLEED
+446 SRLEEN
-452 GQKRMI
+452 GQTRMI
-458 AREHLTVRPVLES
+458 AREHLKIRPVLES
-471 AIELSGPKAGDK
+471 AVELSGPKAGDK

-519 PADSTIQIS
+519 PADSMIQIS
-528 ARKDDKEATIAVKD
+528 ARKDDKEVTIAVKD

-547 EESHLSRLFE
+547 EKSHLSRIFE

-583 TNLHGG
+583 VNLHGG

-605 HLPI
+605 HLPIR

>member
-1 MAKKRLL
+1 MTKKRLL

-14 YLIITILSLVL
+14 YLIITVLALVI

-33 FRWFYYDEIAQNL
+33 FRWFYYDEIARDL
-46 ESRTRLAGQQILP
+46 KSRTQLAGRQIFP
-59 AVNQK
+59 ALSQK
-64 NFEEVDQVCKL
+64 SFDEVDHLCKL
-75 LGQTAGIRLTM
+75 LGQTAGIRLTI
-86 ILPDGRVVGDSDQ
+86 ILPDGHVVGDSDQ

-113 RQAMNGRT
+113 RQAMNNQT

-129 TLGKNMMY
+129 TIGKNMMY
-137 IAVPL
+137 IAVLL
-142 KEQEQTIAVVRG
+142 KEQEQAIADSTSSPLAVVRG
-154 SLSVIAV
+154 SLSVTAV
-161 DKALNDIYAKIAWGV
+161 DKALKDIYAKIIWGV
-176 IGAAVCAAGVTLVVS
+176 VGAAVCAAAVTLVVS
-191 RKITKPIEQMKD
+191 RKITRPIEQMKD
-203 AAKRFATGQLD
+203 AAKRFAAGQLD
-214 HRVPVPDS
+214 HRVPVPES

-272 VVSINKKAAML
+272 VVSINKKAAQL
-283 LEIDV
+283 FEIDGN
-288 VSATGHSIEEVIRNV
+288 SATGHIIEETIRNV
-303 DIQRF
+303 DLQRF
-308 MRYTLMSSTP
+308 MRYTLMTSTP

-323 VMAPA
+323 TL
-328 SSLRDERG
+328 S
-336 LAIGS
+336 
-341 ADGGAEQPVSLRA
+341 AEQSISLRA

-365 KNGAVIVL
+365 KSGAVIVL

-412 DGAINEPEQAQRFLK
+412 DGAINEPEQAQRFLN

-452 GQKRMI
+452 GQTRMI
-458 AREHLTVRPVLES
+458 ASEHLRIRPVLDS
-471 AIELSGPKAGDK
+471 AAELSGPKAGDK
-483 KIKIEIDCD
+483 KIKIEIDCE
-492 DDLEALINPTL
+492 DDLVAMINPTL
-503 LEQAVLNLV
+503 LEQAVLNLI

-519 PADSTIQIS
+519 PAESTIKIS
-528 ARKDDKEATIAVKD
+528 AHAADKGVIIVVKD

-547 EESHLSRLFE
+547 EKGHLSRIFE

-594 SSPGQGSTFTI
+594 SIPGQGSTFTI
-605 HLPI
+605 HLPIR

>member
-1 MAKKRLL
+1 MAKRRLL

-14 YLIITILSLVL
+14 YLIITILALVL
-25 LSWYASYS
+25 LSWYASHS
-33 FRWFYYDEIAQNL
+33 FRWFYYDEIARDL
-46 ESRTRLAGQQILP
+46 KSRTQLVGQQILP
-59 AVNQK
+59 AVSQK
-64 NFEEVDQVCKL
+64 SFDEVDHLCKL

-86 ILPDGRVVGDSDQ
+86 ILPDGQIAGDSDQ
-99 QPAKMENHADRPEF
+99 QPTNMENHADRPEF
-113 RQAMNGRT
+113 RQAMNNQT

-129 TLGKNMMY
+129 TIGKNMMY

-142 KEQEQTIAVVRG
+142 KEQDRTIAVVRG
-154 SLSVIAV
+154 SLSVTAV
-161 DKALNDIYAKIAWGV
+161 DKALKDIYTKIVWGV
-176 IGAAVCAAGVTLVVS
+176 VGAAICAAGVTLVVS
-191 RKITKPIEQMKD
+191 RKITRPVEQMKD
-203 AAKRFATGQLD
+203 AAKRFAMGQLD
-214 HRVPVPDS
+214 HRVPVPES

-234 TADRLKRT
+234 TADRLKGT

-267 DSDGR
+267 DSGGR
-272 VVSINKKAAML
+272 FVSINKKAAQL
-283 LEIDV
+283 LEIDG
-288 VSATGHSIEEVIRNV
+288 VSAAGHSIEEAIRNV

-323 VMAPA
+323 T
-328 SSLRDERG
+328 L
-336 LAIGS
+336 S
-341 ADGGAEQPVSLRA
+341 AEPPVSLRI

-365 KNGAVIVL
+365 KSGAVIVL

-412 DGAINEPEQAQRFLK
+412 EGAINEPEQAKRFLN

-458 AREHLTVRPVLES
+458 AREHLTVRPLLES

-483 KIKIEIDCD
+483 KIKIDIDCA

-519 PADSTIQIS
+519 PTESTIQIS
-528 ARKDDKEATIAVKD
+528 ARTIENEMTIVVKD

-547 EESHLSRLFE
+547 EKSHLSRIFE

-583 TNLHGG
+583 VNLHGG
-589 SVSVE
+589 SVTVDSA
-594 SSPGQGSTFTI
+594 PGHGSTFTI
-605 HLPI
+605 HLPVK

>member
-1 MAKKRLL
+1 
-8 WQLYLP
+8 
-14 YLIITILSLVL
+14 
-25 LSWYASYS
+25 
-33 FRWFYYDEIAQNL
+33 
-46 ESRTRLAGQQILP
+46 
-59 AVNQK
+59 
-64 NFEEVDQVCKL
+64 
-75 LGQTAGIRLTM
+75 M

-129 TLGKNMMY
+129 TLSKNMMY

-161 DKALNDIYAKIAWGV
+161 DKALNDIYAKIIWGMV
-176 IGAAVCAAGVTLVVS
+176 GAAVCAAGVTLVVS
-191 RKITKPIEQMKD
+191 RKITRPIEQMKD
-203 AAKRFATGQLD
+203 AAKRFAMGQLD

-267 DSDGR
+267 DSEGR

-288 VSATGHSIEEVIRNV
+288 VSATRHSIEEAIRNV

-308 MRYTLMSSTP
+308 MRYTLMSSAP

-323 VMAPA
+323 TL
-328 SSLRDERG
+328 S
-336 LAIGS
+336 
-341 ADGGAEQPVSLRA
+341 AEQPVSLRA

-365 KNGAVIVL
+365 KSGAVIVL

-471 AIELSGPKAGDK
+471 AVELSGPKAGDK
-483 KIKIEIDCD
+483 KIKIDIDCD

-519 PADSTIQIS
+519 SAESTIQIS
-528 ARKDDKEATIAVKD
+528 ARRVGRKGSDYRGEGFGLRHRKEPSFTHIRAVL
-542 SGCGI
+542 CC
-547 EESHLSRLFE
+547 
-557 RFYVVDKARTRKL
+557 
-570 GGTGLGLAIVKHI
+570 
-583 TNLHGG
+583 
-589 SVSVE
+589 
-594 SSPGQGSTFTI
+594 
-605 HLPI
+605 

>member
-1 MAKKRLL
+1 MAKRRLL

-14 YLIITILSLVL
+14 YLIITILALVL

-33 FRWFYYDEIAQNL
+33 FRWFYYDEVARDL
-46 ESRTRLAGQQILP
+46 KSRTELAERDILT
-59 AVNQK
+59 ALDEK
-64 NFEEVDQVCKL
+64 KFDEVDHLCKL

-113 RQAMNGRT
+113 RQAMNGQT

-142 KEQEQTIAVVRG
+142 KEQEQTIVVIRG
-154 SLSVIAV
+154 ALPVTAV
-161 DKALNDIYAKIAWGV
+161 DKALNDIYAKIIWGMV
-176 IGAAVCAAGVTLVVS
+176 GAAVCAAGVTLVVS
-191 RKITKPIEQMKD
+191 RKITRPIEQMKD
-203 AAKRFATGQLD
+203 AAKRFAAGQLD

-234 TADRLKRT
+234 TADRLKGT

-272 VVSINKKAAML
+272 VVSINKKAAQL
-283 LEIDV
+283 LEIDG
-288 VSATGHSIEEVIRNV
+288 VSATEHSIEETIRNV

-308 MRYTLMSSTP
+308 MRYTLMSSAP

-323 VMAPA
+323 T
-328 SSLRDERG
+328 L
-336 LAIGS
+336 S
-341 ADGGAEQPVSLRA
+341 AEKPVSLRA

-365 KNGAVIVL
+365 KSGAVIVL

-412 DGAINEPEQAQRFLK
+412 DGAINEPEQARRFLT

-446 SRLEED
+446 SRLEEN
-452 GQKRMI
+452 GQTRMI
-458 AREHLTVRPVLES
+458 AREHLKVRSVLES
-471 AIELSGPKAGDK
+471 AVELSGPKASDK
-483 KIKIEIDCD
+483 KIKVEINCD
-492 DDLEALINPTL
+492 DDLEAMINPTL

-519 PADSTIQIS
+519 SAGSTIQII
-528 ARKDDKEATIAVKD
+528 AHATENEVIIAVND

-547 EESHLSRLFE
+547 EKSHLSRIFE
-557 RFYVVDKARTRKL
+557 RFYVVDKARSRKL

-589 SVSVE
+589 RVSVE
-594 SSPGQGSTFTI
+594 STPGQGSTFIFTV
-605 HLPI
+605 PIAREGGPDA

>member
-14 YLIITILSLVL
+14 YLIITILALVL

-46 ESRTRLAGQQILP
+46 ESRTRLAGRQILP
-59 AVNQK
+59 AVSQK
-64 NFEEVDQVCKL
+64 NFDEVDQLCKS

-86 ILPDGRVVGDSDQ
+86 ILPEGRVVGDSDQ

-113 RQAMNGRT
+113 RQAMNGQT

-137 IAVPL
+137 ITVPL
-142 KEQEQTIAVVRG
+142 KEQGQTIVVVRG

-161 DKALNDIYAKIAWGV
+161 DKALKDIYAKIIWGMV
-176 IGAAVCAAGVTLVVS
+176 GAAVCAAGVTLVVS
-191 RKITKPIEQMKD
+191 RKITRPIEQMKD

-272 VVSINKKAAML
+272 VVSINKKAAL
-283 LEIDV
+283 LLDIDV
-288 VSATGHSIEEVIRNV
+288 VSATGHSIEETIRNV

-308 MRYTLMSSTP
+308 MRYTLMSSAP
-318 TEEDI
+318 TEED
-323 VMAPA
+323 VTL
-328 SSLRDERG
+328 S
-336 LAIGS
+336 
-341 ADGGAEQPVSLRA
+341 AEQPVSLRA

-365 KNGAVIVL
+365 KSGAVIVL

-412 DGAINEPEQAQRFLK
+412 DGAINEPEQAERFLK

-471 AIELSGPKAGDK
+471 AVELSGPKAGDK

-519 PADSTIQIS
+519 PAESTIQIA
-528 ARKDDKEATIAVKD
+528 ARKDDKEVTIAVKD

-547 EESHLSRLFE
+547 EKSHLSRIFE

-594 SSPGQGSTFTI
+594 STPSQGSTFTI
-605 HLPI
+605 HLPIR

>member
-14 YLIITILSLVL
+14 YLIITILALVL

-46 ESRTRLAGQQILP
+46 KSRTRLAGREILP
-59 AVNQK
+59 AVSQK
-64 NFEEVDQVCKL
+64 SFDEVDQLCKL

-113 RQAMNGRT
+113 RQAMNGQT

-129 TLGKNMMY
+129 TLSKNMMY

-161 DKALNDIYAKIAWGV
+161 DKALNDIYTKIIWGV

-191 RKITKPIEQMKD
+191 HKITRPIEQMKD
-203 AAKRFATGQLD
+203 AAKRFAAGQLD

-272 VVSINKKAAML
+272 VVSINKKAALL

-288 VSATGHSIEEVIRNV
+288 VSVTGHSIEETIRNV

-308 MRYTLMSSTP
+308 MRYTLMSSAP

-323 VMAPA
+323 TL
-328 SSLRDERG
+328 S
-336 LAIGS
+336 
-341 ADGGAEQPVSLRA
+341 AEQPVSLRA

-365 KNGAVIVL
+365 KSGAVIVL
-373 SDMTRMQR
+373 SDTTRMQR

-412 DGAINEPEQAQRFLK
+412 DGAINEPEQAQRFLN

-446 SRLEED
+446 SRLEEN
-452 GQKRMI
+452 GQTRMI
-458 AREHLTVRPVLES
+458 AREHLKIRPVLES
-471 AIELSGPKAGDK
+471 AVELSGPKAGDK

-503 LEQAVLNLV
+503 LEQAALNLV

-519 PADSTIQIS
+519 PAESTIQIS
-528 ARKDDKEATIAVKD
+528 ARRAEKEVIIAVKD

-547 EESHLSRLFE
+547 EKSHLSRIFE

-594 SSPGQGSTFTI
+594 STPGQGSTFTI

>member
-1 MAKKRLL
+1 MAKRRLL

-14 YLIITILSLVL
+14 YLIITILALVL

-33 FRWFYYDEIAQNL
+33 FRWFYYDEIAHNL
-46 ESRTRLAGQQILP
+46 ESRTRLAGRQILP
-59 AVNQK
+59 AVMQK
-64 NFEEVDQVCKL
+64 NFEEVDQLCKL

-86 ILPDGRVVGDSDQ
+86 ILPDGLVVGDSDQ

-113 RQAMNGRT
+113 RQAMNERT

-129 TLGKNMMY
+129 TLGRNMMY
-137 IAVPL
+137 IAVSL

-161 DKALNDIYAKIAWGV
+161 DKALNDIYTKIIWGV

-191 RKITKPIEQMKD
+191 RKITRPIEQMKD
-203 AAKRFATGQLD
+203 AAKRFAAGQLD

-288 VSATGHSIEEVIRNV
+288 VSATGHSIEETIRNV

-308 MRYTLMSSTP
+308 MRYTLMSSVP

-323 VMAPA
+323 TTL
-328 SSLRDERG
+328 S
-336 LAIGS
+336 
-341 ADGGAEQPVSLRA
+341 AEQPVSLRA

-365 KNGAVIVL
+365 KSGAVIVL
-373 SDMTRMQR
+373 SDTTRMQR

-412 DGAINEPEQAQRFLK
+412 DGAINEPEQAKRFLN

-446 SRLEED
+446 SRLEEN
-452 GQKRMI
+452 GQTRMI
-458 AREHLTVRPVLES
+458 AREHLKIRPVLES

-519 PADSTIQIS
+519 PAESTIQIS
-528 ARKDDKEATIAVKD
+528 ARRAEKEVIIAVKD

-547 EESHLSRLFE
+547 EKNHLSRIFE

-594 SSPGQGSTFTI
+594 STPGQGSTFTI